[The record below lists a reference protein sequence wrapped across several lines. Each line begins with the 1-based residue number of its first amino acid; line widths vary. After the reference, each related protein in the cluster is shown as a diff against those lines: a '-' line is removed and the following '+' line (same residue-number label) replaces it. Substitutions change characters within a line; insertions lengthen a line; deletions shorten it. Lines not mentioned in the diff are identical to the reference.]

1 MYQLR
6 DSKINYGTF
15 ILWNTMQ
22 LLNIREMYMHSCG
35 KVSMAVSKKS
45 KNHKILD
52 KVVPHLY
59 QEKPDV

>member
-1 MYQLR
+1 
-6 DSKINYGTF
+6 
-15 ILWNTMQ
+15 
-22 LLNIREMYMHSCG
+22 MHSCG

-59 QEKPDV
+59 